1 MIITESNK
9 IYLKTLFERNALVKM
24 LSKIGTKD
32 DPIHKYKP
40 DVQNAVRVQRI
51 GIPLVLGGG
60 VSKLANNLA
69 YGHGVETPIS
79 NAVYDTG
86 MLLTAPALAYNV
98 FRSRGWIGKD
108 SIYKNK
114 K

>member
-9 IYLKTLFERNALVKM
+9 IFLNSLFESNNLINFV
-24 LSKIGTKD
+24 SKIGTKD

-40 DVQNAVRVQRI
+40 DVQNAMRAQRI
-51 GIPLVLGGG
+51 GTPLVLGAG

-69 YGHGVETPIS
+69 YGHGVETPITD
-79 NAVYDTG
+79 ATFATG
-86 MLLTAPALAYNV
+86 MLLAGPTMAYNT
-98 FRSRGWIGKD
+98 FRSRGWIGKN